1 MRKPL
6 FYATIT
12 KTFEH
17 KKGGKDVYL
26 SSEYLKQFDKDL
38 YYKILLLESFEDQA
52 WHTAAQISASCSA
65 GCPQRVEIPE
75 RAV

>member
-1 MRKPL
+1 MRKWDIDRFVAAVILFSLLLACFDAKPL

-26 SSEYLKQFDKDL
+26 SSEYLKQFDKRS
-38 YYKILLLESFEDQA
+38 IL
-52 WHTAAQISASCSA
+52 
-65 GCPQRVEIPE
+65 
-75 RAV
+75 